1 MDELRKTAEDERRRL
16 KRELALIQE
25 ARRKES
31 KEKDARGLAASA
43 SVEAALRDVTK
54 LQNEVTEL
62 KGKMAAQKR
71 EVEDMRAI
79 RDEMRAREV
88 ITARQLDDLLER
100 ALPLQFIDGRTFY
113 LAVYSHLEI
122 HRGNEDHVIGTELC
136 VITRVATQQQIVEI
150 L

>member
-88 ITARQLDDLLER
+88 ITARQLDDNAREK
-100 ALPLQFIDGRTFY
+100 
-113 LAVYSHLEI
+113 E
-122 HRGNEDHVIGTELC
+122 
-136 VITRVATQQQIVEI
+136 ATQGEI
-150 L
+150 EELESPFHRRVDAGNLAGS